1 MKEDN
6 KNSSSFKF
14 AWGIFMVIAYLGI
27 AYLVVFT
34 PVLIRYNA
42 TTNTSEND
50 ENIVVRIVLGIIL
63 LVYGLFRG
71 YRIWK
76 LNK

>member
-1 MKEDN
+1 MKKEN
-6 KNSSSFKF
+6 SSFKF
-14 AWGIFMVIAYLGI
+14 AWGIFMVIAYVGI

-42 TTNTSEND
+42 EANTSDND
-50 ENIVVRIVLGIIL
+50 ENFVARIIL
-63 LVYGLFRG
+63 GVVLLAYGLFRG

-76 LNK
+76 INQ

>member
-6 KNSSSFKF
+6 KDNSSFKF

-34 PVLIRYNA
+34 PVLIAYNK
-42 TTNTSEND
+42 TTNLPDND
-50 ENIVVRIVLGIIL
+50 ENFVVRIILGIIL

-71 YRIWK
+71 YRIWR